1 MVVESVVE
9 GICSA
14 RDRTWFGMARERQDV
29 MSVKA
34 PGDVAATYAVNQLGT
49 ESDDMNSAH
58 T

>member
-1 MVVESVVE
+1 MVVESIVE

-34 PGDVAATYAVNQLGT
+34 PSDVTTTYAVGQLVAERSEINGT
-49 ESDDMNSAH
+49 R